1 MPASPRPAA
10 PPPPPAGALVPRRPL
25 ALAKTAALLA
35 LLLLLPPLP
44 GRLAPTAAALA
55 APAAPAAPSAAAAP
69 AAPAAQAAPPAGGE
83 LEAAVTRMARIA
95 GCWSPS
101 FSPDALSLAFV
112 SNQSG
117 VPQVWKGAA
126 DGVRQERITSL
137 DDPVGLVEW
146 SPDGRFLA
154 FTVAPGGGMNSQIY
168 LMRPDG
174 QQLARA
180 GGPADDVKSNNL
192 LHGFSHDGRL
202 LLLSSNRA
210 DPASLD
216 PFTYEPATGAW
227 RRVAPGG
234 GDGRL
239 SDVSRDGRYALVV
252 RTRQRGD
259 EDVSIVDLHTGRE
272 ALLTPHQPPASFDD
286 ALFAPDGMTVY
297 LASNRDRDLLAFAR
311 IRLVRSREG
320 EPPMAAAGGAG
331 GAAGGGSGGIEV
343 LAARDDAELDAFKL
357 TADGHTAALL
367 WNLAGRSQLSFLDLD
382 TLRQE
387 PGPVLPGEIVRDMA
401 FSRNGRLLAL
411 TIHGARLPL
420 DIWVVDRAS
429 GRLRQVTHA
438 AHDGVDLGT
447 LVSPELVHF
456 PADDGLELSGWLYRP
471 PRPSPPPGPPA
482 PGPPELVSR
491 PAPEPF
497 VIMFHG
503 GPESQERPHFDA
515 LYQALLAR
523 GIGVFA
529 PNVRGS
535 AGFGK
540 RFVNLDNGPLRA
552 GAVRDIRAAV
562 EYLVRAGI
570 ADPKRIGIAGG
581 SYGGY
586 MTLAGLTEFPEL
598 FAAGADL
605 YGIVDFETFFAHTE
619 PWMAAISKVEYGDPA
634 TQRDLLRALS
644 PIHKLDRV
652 RAPILVLHG
661 ANDTNVP
668 VIEAEQVVRA
678 LERRAVPVQYV
689 LFPDEGHGF
698 RKIANRIRAT
708 VAIVRWFETWLAP
721 GGAAAPAGRPA
732 PAPPPAATAAP
743 RPANT
748 AAPRPATTAAPPL
761 SARHLAATR

>member
-1 MPASPRPAA
+1 MPASPRPA
-10 PPPPPAGALVPRRPL
+10 PPPPPAGALARGRL
-25 ALAKTAALLA
+25 CALLKTAAVLA
-35 LLLLLPPLP
+35 LLFLPPLP
-44 GRLAPTAAALA
+44 DPLAPTAAALA
-55 APAAPAAPSAAAAP
+55 SPAAP
-69 AAPAAQAAPPAGGE
+69 AAPAAAPAGGE
-83 LEAAVTRMARIA
+83 LEAEVTRMARIG

-117 VPQVWKGAA
+117 VPQVWKVAA
-126 DGVRQERITSL
+126 DGVRQERITTL

-154 FTVAPGGGMNSQIY
+154 FTVAPGGGMNSQVY

-174 QQLARA
+174 QQLSRA
-180 GGPADDVKSNNL
+180 SGPADDVKSNNL

-202 LLLSSNRA
+202 LLLSSNRT

-216 PFTYEPATGAW
+216 PFTYETATGAW
-227 RRVAPGG
+227 RRVALGG

-239 SDVSRDGRYALVV
+239 SDVSRDGRYGLVV

-259 EDVSIVDLHTGRE
+259 EDVSIVDLQTGRE

-331 GAAGGGSGGIEV
+331 GGAGGIEV
-343 LAARDDAELDAFKL
+343 LAARDDAELDAFKI

-367 WNLAGRSQLSFLDLD
+367 WNAAGRSQLSFLDLD
-382 TLRQE
+382 TRRQE
-387 PGPVLPGEIVRDMA
+387 PAPVLPGEIVRDMA

-411 TIHGARLPL
+411 TIHGALLPQ

-429 GRLRQVTHA
+429 NRLRQLTHA
-438 AHDGVDLGT
+438 AHDGVDLGA

-471 PRPSPPPGPPA
+471 SLPSPPPGPPELVFRPA
-482 PGPPELVSR
+482 PGP
-491 PAPEPF
+491 F
-497 VIMFHG
+497 VVMFHG
-503 GPESQERPHFDA
+503 GPESQERPRFDA

-562 EYLVRAGI
+562 DYLVRAGI

-586 MTLAGLTEFPEL
+586 MTMAGLTEFPEL

-605 YGIVDFETFFAHTE
+605 YGIVNFETFFAHTE
-619 PWMAAISKVEYGDPA
+619 PWMAAISKVKYGDPA

-652 RAPILVLHG
+652 RAPTLVLHG

-678 LERRAVPVQYV
+678 LESRGVPVEYV

-708 VAIVRWFETWLAP
+708 VAIVRWFETWLGP
-721 GGAAAPAGRPA
+721 GGPAPAGRPA
-732 PAPPPAATAAP
+732 PAIPPATTATPPTTAAP
-743 RPANT
+743 RP
-748 AAPRPATTAAPPL
+748 PTTAAPPL
-761 SARHLAATR
+761 STRHLAPTR

>member
-1 MPASPRPAA
+1 MPASPRPA
-10 PPPPPAGALVPRRPL
+10 PPPPPDGALVLPRPP
-25 ALAKTAALLA
+25 ALAKTVALLA
-35 LLLLLPPLP
+35 LLLLLAPLP
-44 GRLAPTAAALA
+44 HRLALTAAAPA
-55 APAAPAAPSAAAAP
+55 TPAAPPAPAAAAAP
-69 AAPAAQAAPPAGGE
+69 AAGGE
-83 LEAAVTRMARIA
+83 LEAEVTRMARI
-95 GCWSPS
+95 GGSWSPS
-101 FSPDALSLAFV
+101 FSPDPLTLAFV

-117 VPQVWKGAA
+117 VPQVWKVAV

-137 DDPVGLVEW
+137 DDPVGMVEW

-154 FTVAPGGGMNSQIY
+154 FTVAPGGGMNSQVY

-174 QQLARA
+174 QQLARTS
-180 GGPADDVKSNNL
+180 GPADDVKSNNL

-202 LLLSSNRA
+202 LLLSSNRT

-216 PFTYEPATGAW
+216 PFTYETATGAW

-234 GDGRL
+234 GDGQL
-239 SDVSRDGRYALVV
+239 SDVSRDGRYGLVV

-259 EDVSIVDLHTGRE
+259 EDVSIVDLQTGRE

-320 EPPMAAAGGAG
+320 EPPTAAAGGAG
-331 GAAGGGSGGIEV
+331 GGAGAGSGGIEV

-357 TADGHTAALL
+357 TEDGHTAALL
-367 WNLAGRSQLSFLDLD
+367 WNAAGRSQLSFLDLD

-387 PGPVLPGEIVRDMA
+387 PGPALPGEIVRDMA

-411 TIHGARLPL
+411 TIHGARLPQ

-429 GRLRQVTHA
+429 SRIRQVTHA
-438 AHDGVDLGT
+438 AHDGVDLGA

-471 PRPSPPPGPPA
+471 PPASPPPGPPELVFRSA
-482 PGPPELVSR
+482 PG
-491 PAPEPF
+491 PF

-562 EYLVRAGI
+562 DYLVRAGI

-652 RAPILVLHG
+652 RAPTLVLHG

-678 LERRAVPVQYV
+678 LERRGVPVQYV

-708 VAIVRWFETWLAP
+708 AAIVRWFETYLGP
-721 GGAAAPAGRPA
+721 GVS
-732 PAPPPAATAAP
+732 PP
-743 RPANT
+743 
-748 AAPRPATTAAPPL
+748 
-761 SARHLAATR
+761 ARHLAGTR